1 MSNTQKIHGVNL
13 ANNSVLENL
22 CVEQLIS
29 DPSPLTKS
37 GRIWYNTTTNQ
48 LKISIYDGVSNIVV
62 KVLNSSLLDNFY
74 NGIVL
79 LSKIKPSV
87 DSTTAVMITKA
98 DGSTPVATFDTT
110 NKNLTVS
117 GSVSG
122 SNINWRPLIAGT
134 DFNITAASTSTI
146 TMITNQTPDINIG
159 DQIKFK
165 LSGGVYYF
173 GRCTAIT
180 SNLLTIGGAPLTT
193 TASALTELY
202 FSKTQYFISPLS
214 TIVFSGYFA
223 SATNTT
229 MLETKLSMKGGYIW
243 EHPKVYLVGVRIIAS
258 SYDIGVGVTTQP
270 AFNITRNGSSMLST
284 GLTIANGTQV
294 ISGIQFNTAQYLIS
308 YNDVIECTVSAASG
322 GTPLNNSTN
331 LKVQL
336 YYVKDW

>member
-13 ANNSVLENL
+13 AGNSFFENL
-22 CVEQLIS
+22 CVERLSS
-29 DPSPLTKS
+29 DPSPLTTS
-37 GRIWYNTTTNQ
+37 GRIWYNTITNQ
-48 LKISIYDGVSNIVV
+48 LKISVYDGVSSVIV
-62 KVLNSSLLDNFY
+62 KVLNSSLLDNLY
-74 NGIVL
+74 SGTL
-79 LSKIKPSV
+79 LISKIKPSA

-98 DGSTPVATFDTT
+98 DGSTPVATFDTI
-110 NKNLTVS
+110 NKNLIVA
-117 GSVSG
+117 GSISS

-134 DFNITAASTSTI
+134 DFNITGASTSTV
-146 TMITNQTPDINIG
+146 TMLTNQTSNISIG

-165 LSGGVYYF
+165 LSGTYYY

-180 SNLLTIGGAPLTT
+180 SNLLTVGGAPLTT

-258 SYDIGVGVTTQP
+258 SYDTGAGVTTQP